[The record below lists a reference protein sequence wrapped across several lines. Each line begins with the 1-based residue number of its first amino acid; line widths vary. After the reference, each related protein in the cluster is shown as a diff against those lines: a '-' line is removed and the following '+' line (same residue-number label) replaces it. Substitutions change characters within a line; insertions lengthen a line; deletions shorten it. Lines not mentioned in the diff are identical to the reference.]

1 MVFAAGI
8 VGMGE
13 VAVKRG
19 DLRVFLSGC
28 PGVLIDGVDC
38 DPGDCAAISVSLF
51 EKIRARAKAVGF
63 LRGCQNGFA
72 DEAVLNCLVCCAKCG
87 G

>member
-13 VAVKRG
+13 VAVKGG
-19 DLRVFLSGC
+19 DLCVFTPGC
-28 PGVLIDGVDC
+28 PARVIDGVDR
-38 DPGDCAAISVSLF
+38 DPGDCAAVSFSLF
-51 EKIRARAKAVGF
+51 EKVRARAKAIGF